1 MDRVERNGI
10 WRDLENG
17 WEKEVRKMV
26 NFWEWWEFL
35 STTINSTQPK
45 RNYSEPKDWQKWRVK
60 ENPKQHSCYVY
71 TKLDKIM
78 YLKKYYFCIFIVLLN
93 FPKL

>member
-17 WEKEVRKMV
+17 WEKDGDFFE
-26 NFWEWWEFL
+26 NGDSFL

-45 RNYSEPKDWQKWRVK
+45 RNYSEPNDWQKWRVK
-60 ENPKQHSCYVY
+60 ENPKQHNTHVVFTQS
-71 TKLDKIM
+71 
-78 YLKKYYFCIFIVLLN
+78 
-93 FPKL
+93 